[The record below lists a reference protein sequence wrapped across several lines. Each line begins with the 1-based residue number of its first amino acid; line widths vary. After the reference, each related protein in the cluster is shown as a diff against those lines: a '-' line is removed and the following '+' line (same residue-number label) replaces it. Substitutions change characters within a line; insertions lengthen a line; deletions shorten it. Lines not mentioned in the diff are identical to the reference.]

1 MKNHGNKNIHQD
13 IASGNHKRKIHNTY
27 KGKSNVWSKGT
38 ETEIWALGPLR
49 PQCRFEAGC
58 SIDIWYRQDPPHVDD
73 VPAFQSSW
81 CLVTILVRNHK
92 PRDCPLGKIQVDLG
106 SKNRFYYY
114 LIIVY
119 TLRKICIRLFKKPS
133 SINTKW

>member
-49 PQCRFEAGC
+49 PQCHFEAGC

-81 CLVTILVRNHK
+81 CLVTILVRNHR
-92 PRDCPLGKIQVDLG
+92 PRDCPLGKIQVDLVG
-106 SKNRFYYY
+106 KKKILLISNNSYILKKNMYK
-114 LIIVY
+114 IIWKTFIY
-119 TLRKICIRLFKKPS
+119 QH
-133 SINTKW
+133 